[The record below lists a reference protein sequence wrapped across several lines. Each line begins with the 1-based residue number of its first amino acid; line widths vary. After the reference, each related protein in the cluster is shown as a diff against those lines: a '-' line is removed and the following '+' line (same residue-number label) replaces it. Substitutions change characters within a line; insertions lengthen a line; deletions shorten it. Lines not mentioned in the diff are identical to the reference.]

1 MSQFGF
7 FMIILAVVVLSVLL
21 SIIVSFFHRRNQK
34 RFFSD
39 FWNNQVNRKFEDND
53 ADVNEV
59 IQKWF

>member
-1 MSQFGF
+1 
-7 FMIILAVVVLSVLL
+7 MIILAVVVLSVLL